1 MKRKEQTMGTAQTP
15 QDKNPIQ
22 VAGRLFAALEYL
34 ADNGP
39 SGLSDIAG
47 AIGLNKSTAHRIMA
61 SLQYMGY
68 VTQSEAT
75 SRYEATFKVVELA
88 NRLVRNA
95 DLSEKIRPHLKELS
109 EETGET
115 VHFVKLDG
123 TDVVY
128 IDKVEPE
135 GEKVRME
142 SRIGRRIPFYR
153 SAVGKALAAAMP
165 EPEVK
170 KLWDACRIERT
181 TPYTITDYG
190 EFQEALSEVRRK
202 GYALD
207 NEENEQGVRCIGIAL
222 DLYGSQPSLAIS
234 ISVPISRMDNDRIR
248 EFSGYLFS
256 EKEAIEGELRGV
268 RVGREP
274 AGA

>member
-1 MKRKEQTMGTAQTP
+1 MMFHMVKQDKEITME

-34 ADNGP
+34 ADSGP

-68 VTQSEAT
+68 VTQNRED

-88 NRLVRNA
+88 NRIVVHA
-95 DLSEKIRPHLKELS
+95 DLSGRVRPHVKKLS
-109 EETGET
+109 GMTGET
-115 VHFVKLDG
+115 VHFVRLDG

-135 GEKVRME
+135 GGRVRME
-142 SRIGRRIPFYR
+142 SRIGLRIPFYR

-165 EPEVK
+165 EPEVR
-170 KLWDACRIERT
+170 KLWDACSIERT

-222 DLYGSQPSLAIS
+222 DLYGAQPTYAIS

-248 EFSGYLFS
+248 EFSGYLIA
-256 EKEAIEGELRGV
+256 EKAEIEAQFRGENRNL
-268 RVGREP
+268 
-274 AGA
+274 AL

>member
-1 MKRKEQTMGTAQTP
+1 METEQTP

-88 NRLVRNA
+88 NRLVTNA

-142 SRIGRRIPFYR
+142 SRIGLRIPFYR

-170 KLWDACRIERT
+170 RLWDACRIERT
-181 TPYTITDYG
+181 TPYTITDYA

-248 EFSGYLFS
+248 EFSLYLMS
-256 EKEAIEGELRGV
+256 EKAEIEAELRGV
-268 RVGREP
+268 REEKTAENRDRTE
-274 AGA
+274 